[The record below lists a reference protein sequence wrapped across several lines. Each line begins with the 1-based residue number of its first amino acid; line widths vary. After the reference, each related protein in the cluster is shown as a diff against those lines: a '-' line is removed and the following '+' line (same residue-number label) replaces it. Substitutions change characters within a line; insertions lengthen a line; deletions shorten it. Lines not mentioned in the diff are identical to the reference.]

1 MRRMRSCGA
10 HILRVGFLCV
20 ATWSITLCLASRQ
33 VVAQAEVDG
42 SRRSNPQPRVDVRE
56 APWDSIGKLQ
66 SVAGGIRE
74 TCTAALVGSRMVLSA
89 AHCLFNRRTRHYFSP
104 LSVHFVAG
112 LEGQSFT
119 AAAMARQLMT
129 GPGYDPENP
138 GGTMGSDWSLI
149 ELASDVG
156 NADHVLPL
164 SRRIPPDGTMLMV
177 GGYAQ
182 EHPNVLTAD
191 LDCRVTGSFVDSQG
205 RRLIRHNCATSR
217 GVSGAPLL
225 VRTETG
231 WSIVG
236 INVAQAKDGANG
248 FAVALGEVWPHL

>member
-1 MRRMRSCGA
+1 M
-10 HILRVGFLCV
+10 ILKIP
-20 ATWSITLCLASRQ
+20 A
-33 VVAQAEVDG
+33 
-42 SRRSNPQPRVDVRE
+42 VR
-56 APWDSIGKLQ
+56 W
-66 SVAGGIRE
+66 
-74 TCTAALVGSRMVLSA
+74 
-89 AHCLFNRRTRHYFSP
+89 
-104 LSVHFVAG
+104 
-112 LEGQSFT
+112 
-119 AAAMARQLMT
+119 
-129 GPGYDPENP
+129 
-138 GGTMGSDWSLI
+138 DWSLI

-248 FAVALGEVWPHL
+248 FAVALGEWPAPCSDTSSQVRARPGLKRLGFVVQPEG